1 MAETSGLTILN
12 RPREHS
18 LTEEFAYWEIHEG
31 LMFLEDGRAEVGV
44 ELLLKPTLLLSQ
56 SELEGLLYMVRSV
69 LRNGVPQGTRA
80 RLYVEASPAPEGV
93 VEAYRQAYAPGHPV
107 ARALAEERYRHWRTL
122 WERGEVMERRAFL
135 TVSFGR
141 RRPKRLPFGKAELAG
156 LVKEGGKIRERIRMI
171 ARGRGVEV
179 REMDDQAVF
188 GLAYRYLNPG
198 LRLSGVPR
206 YRPTWQ
212 RYPRV
217 AVEKMPGLRPP
228 TLRAQLLRSEVDNS
242 YREVLY
248 VGGRWLSM
256 FSLYTI
262 PDETYTE
269 MGDVLALAGGGEYY
283 LVTDFYHEP
292 YERALKA
299 LKARA
304 RRFYAASANTETYV
318 DPNVVIGQ
326 QETEGAIAHIS
337 QTGDH
342 VYRVG
347 VSLILIEREREAL
360 ERRASQVVGRL
371 SEIPGNPFR
380 QLKNGLFEPWK
391 NRAPFS
397 GGISDEVVSL
407 LESNAADLVPLTGA
421 WKGHDQPVVLF
432 HNRFRSLTYLD
443 PFTPRT
449 ANWNGIVAGGSGSG
463 KTFFTQ
469 YVLADLL
476 RRDEVDVVI
485 LDRGRNYEALVE
497 AFGGAFIDIRPGG
510 ATSVNMFDLEEGEAE
525 PSPEK
530 LQDVLRFLRA
540 ILPPGDDR
548 TEEAVE
554 NAILEAAIEQTYKR
568 ASPDVPQ
575 ADGSYK
581 KVYQGARLSD
591 LAQTLVLLDEVGSR
605 PASPS
610 EKEVARKLALR
621 LQSWVGDS
629 PKGQF
634 LDRPTSVPLSQARV
648 VCYELEGLKDD
659 LEVIGTLL
667 IADLVWKRAKKNQ
680 ERRVLVVL
688 DEAWKVFQSPYASR
702 LIEELYRRFRF
713 LGGGIWSIT
722 QSLADFAGEGPK
734 ALLQNTSFHFLLR
747 LSRSEAE
754 LTVMRE
760 VLSMPDRAIAVHGGL
775 TGVKG
780 VYAEALAWIR
790 TGEGREG
797 EVIAVRPSPVDY
809 WLFTSTKEEVA
820 QRREMVKRYG
830 GDVMRAVRALA
841 YGGEK

>member
-1 MAETSGLTILN
+1 
-12 RPREHS
+12 
-18 LTEEFAYWEIHEG
+18 
-31 LMFLEDGRAEVGV
+31 MFLEDGRCEVGV
-44 ELLLKPTLLLSQ
+44 ELVLKPTLLLPQ

-80 RLYVEASPAPEGV
+80 RLFVEAAPAPEETV
-93 VEAYRQAYAPGHPV
+93 QAYREAFDPTHPT
-107 ARALAEERYRHWRTL
+107 ARAIGEERHRFWHDL
-122 WERGEVMERRAFL
+122 WARGQVMGRRAFL
-135 TVSFGR
+135 TVNYGH
-141 RRPKRLPFGKAELAG
+141 RRPRRLPFGKAELAER
-156 LVKEGGKIRERIRMI
+156 VKEGTKIRERIRMI
-171 ARGRGVEV
+171 AGGRGVEV
-179 REMDDQAVF
+179 REMDSQAVF

-198 LRLSGVPR
+198 SRASVPR

-212 RYPRV
+212 RYPRS
-217 AVEKMPGLRPP
+217 AVEKMPGLKPP
-228 TLRAQLLRSEVDNS
+228 TLRTQLVRSEVDNS
-242 YREVLY
+242 YREALY

-256 FSLYTI
+256 FTLYTI

-269 MGDVLALAGGGEYY
+269 MGDVLALAGGGEFY
-283 LVTDFYHEP
+283 LVVDFYHEP
-292 YERALKA
+292 YEKALKA

-318 DPNVVIGQ
+318 DPNVIIGQ

-360 ERRASQVVGRL
+360 ERRTNQVVGKL
-371 SEIPGNPFR
+371 AEIPGNPFR

-391 NRAPFS
+391 SRAPFS

-469 YVLADLL
+469 YVLSDLL

-510 ATSVNMFDLEEGEAE
+510 ETAVNMFDLEEGEAE
-525 PSPEK
+525 ATPEK

-540 ILPPGDDR
+540 ILPPGEDK

-568 ASPDVPQ
+568 ASPDLPQ
-575 ADGSYK
+575 PDGSYK
-581 KVYQGARLSD
+581 KVYQGAHLSD
-591 LAQTLVLLDEVGSR
+591 LVQTLVLLDEVGSR
-605 PASPS
+605 PASSS

-659 LEVIGTLL
+659 LEIIGTLL
-667 IADLVWKRAKKNQ
+667 IADLVWKRAKKGQ
-680 ERRVLVVL
+680 GRRVLVVL

-722 QSLADFAGEGPK
+722 QSLADFAGEGPR

-754 LTVMRE
+754 LEVMRE
-760 VLSMPDRAIAVHGGL
+760 VLGMPDRAIAVHGGL

-780 VYAEALAWIR
+780 VYSEALAWIR

-809 WLFTSTKEEVA
+809 WLFTSTREEVER
-820 QRREMVKRYG
+820 RREATRRYG
-830 GDVMRAVRALA
+830 DVIRAVRALA
-841 YGGEK
+841 YGDKT

>member
-1 MAETSGLTILN
+1 MTAKGTSLLN
-12 RPREHS
+12 QPRERS
-18 LTEEFAYWEIHEG
+18 LTEEFPYWEIHG
-31 LMFLEDGRAEVGV
+31 GVMFLEGGQCEVGV
-44 ELLLKPTLLLSQ
+44 ELLLKPTLLLEQ

-69 LRNGVPQGTRA
+69 LRNGVPQGARA
-80 RLYVEASPAPEGV
+80 RLIVEAAPAPEGS
-93 VEAYRQAYAPGHPV
+93 VEVYRAFDPAHPT
-107 ARALAEERYRHWRTL
+107 ARLIGEERYRFWHGL
-122 WERGEVMERRAFL
+122 WARGEVMERRAFL
-135 TVSFGR
+135 TVAYGGK
-141 RRPKRLPFGKAELAG
+141 RPRRLPYGEVELAERR
-156 LVKEGGKIRERIRMI
+156 KEGARIRERIRMI
-171 ARGRGVEV
+171 AKGRGVEV
-179 REMDDQAVF
+179 REMGDQEIF

-198 LRLSGVPR
+198 LRQAGVPG

-212 RYPRV
+212 RYPRK
-217 AVEKMPGLRPP
+217 AVERMPGLRPP
-228 TLRAQLLRSEVDNS
+228 TLRTQLLRSEVDNS
-242 YREVLY
+242 RRDALY
-248 VGGRWLSM
+248 VGGRWVGM

-269 MGDVLALAGGGEYY
+269 MGDVLGLAGGGEFY
-283 LVTDFYHEP
+283 LVVDFYHEP

-304 RRFYAASANTETYV
+304 RRFYAASQNTETYV
-318 DPNVVIGQ
+318 DPNILVGQ
-326 QETEGAIAHIS
+326 RETEGAIAHIS

-360 ERRASQVVGRL
+360 ERRASQVVGKL
-371 SEIPGNPFR
+371 AEIPGNPFR
-380 QLKNGLFEPWK
+380 QLRNGLFEPWRS
-391 NRAPFS
+391 RAPF
-397 GGISDEVVSL
+397 GGGMSDEVVSL
-407 LESNAADLVPLTGA
+407 LEHNAADLVPLTGA
-421 WKGHDQPVVLF
+421 WKGHEQAVVMF
-432 HNRFRSLTYLD
+432 HNRFLSLTRLD

-449 ANWNGIVAGGSGSG
+449 ANWNGIIAGGSGSG
-463 KTFFTQ
+463 KTFFVQ
-469 YVLADLL
+469 YVLSDLL

-510 ATSVNMFDLEEGEAE
+510 ETAVNMFDLDEGEAE

-530 LQDVLRFLRA
+530 LQDMLRFLRA
-540 ILPPGDDR
+540 ILPPGEDK

-554 NAILEAAIEQTYKR
+554 NAILEAAILQTYTR
-568 ASPDVPQ
+568 SSPDLPQ
-575 ADGSYK
+575 PDGGYRK
-581 KVYQGARLSD
+581 TYTGARLSD
-591 LAQTLVLLDEVGSR
+591 LVQTLVLLDEVGSR

-634 LDRPTSVPLSQARV
+634 LDRDTNVPLAQSRV
-648 VCYELEGLKDD
+648 VCYELEGLKDE
-659 LEVIGTLL
+659 LEIIGTLL
-667 IADLVWKRAKKNQ
+667 IADLVWKRAKRGQ
-680 ERRVLVVL
+680 GRRVLVVL
-688 DEAWKVFQSPYASR
+688 DEAWKVFQSPYASQ

-722 QSLADFAGEGPK
+722 QSLADFAGEGPR

-754 LTVMRE
+754 LAVMRE
-760 VLSMPDRAIAVHGGL
+760 ALGMPDRAIAVHERL

-780 VYAEALAWIR
+780 VYSEALAWIR

-820 QRREMVKRYG
+820 RRREAVRRYG
-830 GDVMRAVRALA
+830 GDVMRAVRSLA
-841 YGGEK
+841 YGEEYA

>member
-1 MAETSGLTILN
+1 MTAKSANLLN
-12 RPREHS
+12 RPRERS
-18 LTEEFAYWEIHEG
+18 LTEEFPYWEIHEG
-31 LMFLEDGRAEVGV
+31 VMFLEDGRCEVGV
-44 ELLLKPTLLLSQ
+44 ELLLKPTLLLPQ
-56 SELEGLLYMVRSV
+56 SELEGLLFMVRSV
-69 LRNGVPQGTRA
+69 LRNGVPQGARA
-80 RLYVEASPAPEGV
+80 RLIVEASPAPEAE
-93 VEAYRQAYAPGHPV
+93 VEAYREAFNPTHPV
-107 ARALAEERYRHWRTL
+107 ARAIGEERYRHWRGL
-122 WERGEVMERRAFL
+122 WERGEVMGRRAFL
-135 TVSFGR
+135 TVAYGHK
-141 RRPKRLPFGKAELAG
+141 RPRRLPFGGAELTER
-156 LVKEGGKIRERIRMI
+156 VKEGAKIRERIRMI

-179 REMDDQAVF
+179 REMDSQEVF
-188 GLAYRYLNPG
+188 GLVYRYLNPG
-198 LRLSGVPR
+198 LRQAGVPR

-212 RYPRV
+212 RYPRR
-217 AVEKMPGLRPP
+217 AVERMPGLRPP
-228 TLRAQLLRSEVDNS
+228 TLRTQLLRSEVDNS
-242 YREVLY
+242 RRDALY
-248 VGGRWLSM
+248 VGGRWLSL
-256 FSLYTI
+256 FTLYTI

-269 MGDVLALAGGGEYY
+269 MGDVLALAGGGEFY
-283 LVTDFYHEP
+283 LVVDFHHEP

-318 DPNVVIGQ
+318 DPNIIVGQ
-326 QETEGAIAHIS
+326 KETEGAIAHIS

-347 VSLILIEREREAL
+347 VALVLIEREREVL
-360 ERRASQVVGRL
+360 ERRASQIVGKL

-391 NRAPFS
+391 SRAPF
-397 GGISDEVVSL
+397 GGGTSDEVVSL

-421 WKGHDQPVVLF
+421 WRGHERAVVLF
-432 HNRFRSLTYLD
+432 HNRFRSLTRFD
-443 PFTPRT
+443 PFTPVT
-449 ANWNGIVAGGSGSG
+449 TNWNGIIAGGSGSG

-497 AFGGAFIDIRPGG
+497 AFGGAFIDVRPGG
-510 ATSVNMFDLEEGEAE
+510 QTAVNMFDLEEGEAE
-525 PSPEK
+525 PGPEK

-540 ILPPGDDR
+540 TLPPGDDK

-554 NAILEAAIEQTYKR
+554 NAILEAAILQTYKR
-568 ASPDVPQ
+568 ASPDLPQ
-575 ADGSYK
+575 PDGSYR
-581 KVYQGARLSD
+581 KVYGGARLSD
-591 LAQTLVLLDEVGSR
+591 LVQTLVLLDEVGSR

-610 EKEVARKLALR
+610 EKEVARNLALR

-634 LDRPTSVPLSQARV
+634 LDRPTSVPLAEARV

-659 LEVIGTLL
+659 LEIIGTLL
-667 IADLVWKRAKKNQ
+667 IADLVWKRARRGQ
-680 ERRVLVVL
+680 GRRVLVVL
-688 DEAWKVFQSPYASR
+688 DEAWKVFQSPYASA

-722 QSLADFAGEGPK
+722 QSLADFAGEGPR

-754 LTVMRE
+754 LAVMRE
-760 VLSMPDRAIAVHGGL
+760 VLGMPDRAIAVHGGL
-775 TGVKG
+775 TGVRG
-780 VYAEALAWIR
+780 VYSEALAWIR

-797 EVIAVRPSPVDY
+797 EVIVVRPSPADY
-809 WLFTSTKEEVA
+809 WLFTSTREEVA
-820 QRREMVKRYG
+820 RRREAVERY

-841 YGGEK
+841 YGE

>member
-1 MAETSGLTILN
+1 MTTNSPTSLLN
-12 RPREHS
+12 RPREGS
-18 LTEEFAYWEIHEG
+18 LTEEFPYWEIHDG
-31 LMFLEDGRAEVGV
+31 AMFLEDGRCEVGV
-44 ELLLKPTLLLSQ
+44 ELLLRPTLLLSQ
-56 SELEGLLYMVRSV
+56 NELEGLLYMVRSV
-69 LRNGVPQGTRA
+69 LRNGVPQGARA
-80 RLYVEASPAPEGV
+80 RLV
-93 VEAYRQAYAPGHPV
+93 VEAAPAPQETVEAYGRAFDPSHPT
-107 ARALAEERYRHWRTL
+107 ARFLQNERYRFWSDL
-122 WERGEVMERRAFL
+122 WARGQVMTRRAFL
-135 TVSFGR
+135 TVLYGNK
-141 RRPKRLPFGKAELAG
+141 RPRRLPFGKAELAER
-156 LVKEGGKIRERIRMI
+156 VKEGGKIRERIRMI
-171 ARGRGVEV
+171 AKGRGVAV
-179 REMDDQAVF
+179 QEMDSQEVF

-198 LRLSGVPR
+198 MRQAGVPR

-212 RYPRV
+212 RYPRS
-217 AVEKMPGLRPP
+217 AVEKMPGLKPP
-228 TLRAQLLRSEVDNS
+228 TLRTQLVRSEVDNS
-242 YREVLY
+242 YRDALY
-248 VGGRWLSM
+248 IGGKWASM
-256 FSLYTI
+256 FTLYTI

-269 MGDVLALAGGGEYY
+269 MGDVLALAGGGEFY
-283 LVTDFYHEP
+283 LVVDVYHEP
-292 YERALKA
+292 YEKALKA

-318 DPNVVIGQ
+318 DPNILVGQ
-326 QETEGAIAHIS
+326 RETEGAIQHIS

-347 VSLILIEREREAL
+347 VALILIEKEREAL
-360 ERRASQVVGRL
+360 ERRASQVVGKL

-380 QLKNGLFEPWK
+380 QLRNGLFEPWK
-391 NRAPFS
+391 SRAPF
-397 GGISDEVVSL
+397 GGGMSDEVVSL
-407 LESNAADLVPLTGA
+407 LESNAADLIPLTGA
-421 WKGHDQPVVLF
+421 WKGHEKPVALF
-432 HNRFRSLTYLD
+432 HNRFLSLTRID
-443 PFTPRT
+443 PFTPT
-449 ANWNGIVAGGSGSG
+449 TNNWNGIIAGGSGSG

-469 YVLADLL
+469 YILSELL
-476 RRDEVDVVI
+476 RRNEVDVVI

-510 ATSVNMFDLEEGEAE
+510 ETSVNMFDLEEGEAE
-525 PSPEK
+525 PGPEK

-540 ILPPGDDR
+540 ILPAGDDR

-568 ASPDVPQ
+568 ASPDLPQ
-575 ADGSYK
+575 PDGTYR

-591 LAQTLVLLDEVGSR
+591 LVQTLVLLDEVGSR

-634 LDRPTSVPLSQARV
+634 LDRPTSVPLARARV

-667 IADLVWKRAKKNQ
+667 IADLVWKRAKKGQ
-680 ERRVLVVL
+680 GRRVLVVL
-688 DEAWKVFQSPYASR
+688 DEAWKVFQSPYASQ

-747 LSRSEAE
+747 LSGSDAE
-754 LTVMRE
+754 LAVMRD
-760 VLSMPDRAIAVHGGL
+760 VLGMPDRAIAVHARL

-780 VYAEALAWIR
+780 VYSEGLAWIR

-797 EVIAVRPSPVDY
+797 EVIVVRPNPVDY
-809 WLFTSTKEEVA
+809 WMFTTDKGEVA
-820 QRREMVKRYG
+820 RRRAAVQRYG
-830 GDVMRAVRALA
+830 DVIRAVRALA
-841 YGGEK
+841 YGEEKT

>member
-1 MAETSGLTILN
+1 MTASNVNLFN
-12 RPREHS
+12 RPREGS
-18 LTEEFAYWEIHEG
+18 LTEEFPYWEIHEG
-31 LMFLEDGRAEVGV
+31 VMFLEDGRCEVGV
-44 ELLLKPTLLLSQ
+44 ELLLKPTLLLPQ

-80 RLYVEASPAPEGV
+80 RLFVEAAPAPEETV
-93 VEAYRQAYAPGHPV
+93 QAYREAFDPTHPT
-107 ARALAEERYRHWRTL
+107 ARAIGEERYRHWRGL
-122 WERGEVMERRAFL
+122 WERGEVMGRRAFL
-135 TVSFGR
+135 TVAYGHK
-141 RRPKRLPFGKAELAG
+141 RPRRLPFGGAELTER
-156 LVKEGGKIRERIRMI
+156 VKEGAKIRERIRMI

-179 REMDDQAVF
+179 REMDSQEVF
-188 GLAYRYLNPG
+188 GLVYRYLNPG
-198 LRLSGVPR
+198 LRQAGVPR

-212 RYPRV
+212 RYPRR
-217 AVEKMPGLRPP
+217 AVERMPGLRPP
-228 TLRAQLLRSEVDNS
+228 TLRTQLLRSEVDNS
-242 YREVLY
+242 RRDALY
-248 VGGRWLSM
+248 VGGRWLSL
-256 FSLYTI
+256 FTLYTI

-269 MGDVLALAGGGEYY
+269 MGDVLALAGGGEFY
-283 LVTDFYHEP
+283 LVVDFHHEP

-318 DPNVVIGQ
+318 DPNILVGQ
-326 QETEGAIAHIS
+326 RESEGAIAHIS

-347 VSLILIEREREAL
+347 VALILIEHEREAL

-371 SEIPGNPFR
+371 AEIPGNPFR

-391 NRAPFS
+391 SRAPFS
-397 GGISDEVVSL
+397 GGTSDEVVSL

-421 WKGHDQPVVLF
+421 WKGHDKPVVLF
-432 HNRFRSLTYLD
+432 HNRFLSLTRFD
-443 PFTPRT
+443 PFTPT
-449 ANWNGIVAGGSGSG
+449 TSNWNGIIAGGSGSG

-510 ATSVNMFDLEEGEAE
+510 ETAVNMFDLEEGEAE
-525 PSPEK
+525 PGPEK

-540 ILPPGDDR
+540 ILPPGEDR

-568 ASPDVPQ
+568 ATPDLPQ
-575 ADGSYK
+575 PDGSYR

-591 LAQTLVLLDEVGSR
+591 LVQTLVLLDEVGSR
-605 PASPS
+605 PASS
-610 EKEVARKLALR
+610 LEKEVARKLALR
-621 LQSWVGDS
+621 LQSWVGES

-634 LDRPTSVPLSQARV
+634 LDWPTSVPLAQARV

-659 LEVIGTLL
+659 LEIIGTLL
-667 IADLVWKRAKKNQ
+667 IADLVWKRAKKGQ
-680 ERRVLVVL
+680 GRRVLVVL

-722 QSLADFAGEGPK
+722 QSLADFAGEGPR

-754 LTVMRE
+754 LAVMRD
-760 VLSMPDRAIAVHGGL
+760 VLGMPDRAIAVHERL

-780 VYAEALAWIR
+780 VYSEVLAWIR
-790 TGEGREG
+790 TGEGKEG

-809 WLFTSTKEEVA
+809 WLFTSTREEVER
-820 QRREMVKRYG
+820 RREATRRYG
-830 GDVMRAVRALA
+830 DVIRAVRALA
-841 YGGEK
+841 YGEET

>member
-1 MAETSGLTILN
+1 MTASNVNLFN
-12 RPREHS
+12 RPRERS
-18 LTEEFAYWEIHEG
+18 LTEEFPYWEIHEG
-31 LMFLEDGRAEVGV
+31 VMFLEDGRCEVGV
-44 ELLLKPTLLLSQ
+44 ELVLKPTLLLPQ

-80 RLYVEASPAPEGV
+80 RLFVEAAPAPEETV
-93 VEAYRQAYAPGHPV
+93 QAYREAFDPTHPT
-107 ARALAEERYRHWRTL
+107 ARAIGEERHRFWHDL
-122 WERGEVMERRAFL
+122 WARGQVMGRRAFL
-135 TVSFGR
+135 TVNYGR
-141 RRPKRLPFGKAELAG
+141 KRPRRLPFGKVELAER
-156 LVKEGGKIRERIRMI
+156 VKEGTKIRERIRMI
-171 ARGRGVEV
+171 AGGRGVEV
-179 REMDDQAVF
+179 REMDSQAVF

-198 LRLSGVPR
+198 SRASVPR

-212 RYPRV
+212 RYPRG
-217 AVEKMPGLRPP
+217 AVEKMPGLKPP
-228 TLRAQLLRSEVDNS
+228 TLRTQLVRSEIDNS
-242 YREVLY
+242 YREALY
-248 VGGRWLSM
+248 VGGRWVSM
-256 FSLYTI
+256 FTLYTI

-269 MGDVLALAGGGEYY
+269 MGDVLALAGGGEFY
-283 LVTDFYHEP
+283 LVVDFYHEP
-292 YERALKA
+292 YEKALKA

-318 DPNVVIGQ
+318 DPNILVGQ
-326 QETEGAIAHIS
+326 KETEGAIAHIS

-347 VSLILIEREREAL
+347 VALILIEHEREAL

-391 NRAPFS
+391 SRAPFS
-397 GGISDEVVSL
+397 GGMSDEVVSL

-421 WKGHDQPVVLF
+421 WKGHDKPAVLF
-432 HNRFRSLTYLD
+432 HNRFLSLTRFD
-443 PFTPRT
+443 PFTPT
-449 ANWNGIVAGGSGSG
+449 TSNWNGIIAGGSGSG

-469 YVLADLL
+469 YVLSDLL

-510 ATSVNMFDLEEGEAE
+510 ETAVNMFDLEEGEAE

-540 ILPPGDDR
+540 VLPPGEDR

-568 ASPDVPQ
+568 ASPDLPQ
-575 ADGSYK
+575 PDGSYK
-581 KVYQGARLSD
+581 KVYQGAHLSD
-591 LAQTLVLLDEVGSR
+591 LVQTLVLLDEVGSR
-605 PASPS
+605 PASSS
-610 EKEVARKLALR
+610 EKEVARKMALR

-659 LEVIGTLL
+659 LEIIGTLL
-667 IADLVWKRAKKNQ
+667 IADLVWKRAKKGQ
-680 ERRVLVVL
+680 GRRVLVVL

-722 QSLADFAGEGPK
+722 QSLADFAGEGPR

-754 LTVMRE
+754 LAVMRD
-760 VLSMPDRAIAVHGGL
+760 VLGMPDRAIAVHERL

-780 VYAEALAWIR
+780 VYSEALAWIR
-790 TGEGREG
+790 TGEGKEG

-809 WLFTSTKEEVA
+809 WLFTSTREEVER
-820 QRREMVKRYG
+820 RREATRRY
-830 GDVMRAVRALA
+830 GDVMRAARALA
-841 YGGEK
+841 YGEKT